1 MFQQILIA
9 AAIKAIMA
17 ALCQIYGFCLDQDE
31 CPDGVCDEAIK
42 AIESLD
48 EAPQPTV
55 TKPMAFDFDIQWDK
69 LQPLVAATVE
79 LINALKAFLG
89 LNKVG

>member
-1 MFQQILIA
+1 MFQKLLIA

-31 CPDGVCDEAIK
+31 CPDGVCDEALQ

-55 TKPMAFDFDIQWDK
+55 TKPMAIDFDIQWDK